1 MIFRKFAVRPVTAV
15 VPNEAALVS
24 IAPPRRLVA
33 TWHRD
38 ACTQRL
44 TLAWKLSAIQYTKR
58 AA

>member
-1 MIFRKFAVRPVTAV
+1 MIFRKFTVRPVTADGL
-15 VPNEAALVS
+15 NEAALVT

-33 TWHRD
+33 AWHRD

-44 TLAWKLSAIQYTKR
+44 TLAWKLIAIQHTKR